1 MPTIAPHPVATEP
14 ASPAPAGSSLAA
26 LFLTSKKALLHGNN
40 VCNHASTLTAG
51 SSNLTVD
58 ILTLDAKLQWL
69 TRNVTDQLRAANS
82 IAKYLESER
91 DRAHSA
97 AKEWD
102 RARSR
107 RTRSL
112 DAILEQLGNQAVP
125 PSLHKTVAGSS
136 IFGSPRSDTGRQL
149 PDTPQTEINGKASL
163 GASRLNQESDQTVQE
178 RSRWKTLRDFIDERS
193 IEEALERIEDER
205 LRLDDGLAR
214 SYDFPQ
220 ALDEQISA
228 VRNALPRLSAE
239 PILHEVHRHMTEQ
252 DRLVHAMAED
262 LEGIARHFG
271 QVKDALQVE
280 DDGGVINMD
289 DIRTLDQD
297 TNELSAV
304 VRDLDQS
311 GGSVED
317 LHEQLSTIK
326 ASKLQDLETHQT
338 ILTKLEDLEE
348 MMMAMLAEQDAVHH
362 EANSLL
368 ETLNSRLVELEN
380 LEAAYL
386 AYRRSYA
393 RLLQEMARRERYRA
407 EMEEM
412 VHGMVER
419 LERYRDGL
427 SDLKYFCLARSVNN
441 TPGCLEETQRRHEF
455 FTQEGEFIP
464 EDLCPFVTDP
474 PARWSFANTGED
486 DGRVIAEGLLEE
498 VGCFPV
504 YRRSL

>member
-14 ASPAPAGSSLAA
+14 ASPAPTGSSLAA

-69 TRNVTDQLRAANS
+69 TRNVADQLKAANS
-82 IAKYLESER
+82 VAKYLESER

-149 PDTPQTEINGKASL
+149 PDTPQTEINDKASL
-163 GASRLNQESDQTVQE
+163 GASGLNQESDQTVQE

-205 LRLDDGLAR
+205 LRLDDSLAR

-228 VRNALPRLSAE
+228 VRNALPRLSAQ

-311 GGSVED
+311 GG
-317 LHEQLSTIK
+317 LLRIC
-326 ASKLQDLETHQT
+326 SKNVARCTGTSDPPDD
-338 ILTKLEDLEE
+338 LTKLKDLEE

-393 RLLQEMARRERYRA
+393 RLLQEMARRERYRRKWRKWF
-407 EMEEM
+407 ME
-412 VHGMVER
+412 
-419 LERYRDGL
+419 
-427 SDLKYFCLARSVNN
+427 
-441 TPGCLEETQRRHEF
+441 
-455 FTQEGEFIP
+455 
-464 EDLCPFVTDP
+464 
-474 PARWSFANTGED
+474 W
-486 DGRVIAEGLLEE
+486 
-498 VGCFPV
+498 
-504 YRRSL
+504 

>member
-14 ASPAPAGSSLAA
+14 TSPARTGSSLAA

-40 VCNHASTLTAG
+40 VCNHASTLAAG

-58 ILTLDAKLQWL
+58 ILTLDAKIQWL
-69 TRNVTDQLRAANS
+69 TRNVIGQLKAANS

-91 DRAHSA
+91 DRAHSVA
-97 AKEWD
+97 REWD

-112 DAILEQLGNQAVP
+112 DAILDQLGNQAVP
-125 PSLHKTVAGSS
+125 PSLHKTVSGSS
-136 IFGSPRSDTGRQL
+136 VFGSPRSDTGKQL
-149 PDTPQTEINGKASL
+149 PDTPQLGINGKASL
-163 GASRLNQESDQTVQE
+163 GASHLNQESDQTVQE

-193 IEEALERIEDER
+193 IEEALERIEEER
-205 LRLDDGLAR
+205 LQLDDSLAR

-228 VRNALPRLSAE
+228 VRDSLPQFSAE

-280 DDGGVINMD
+280 DDGGVIDMD

-311 GGSVED
+311 GRSVED
-317 LHEQLSTIK
+317 LHEQLSAIK
-326 ASKLQDLETHQT
+326 TSKLQDLETHQA
-338 ILTKLEDLEE
+338 ILTRLEDLEE
-348 MMMAMLAEQDAVHH
+348 TMVAMLAEQDAVHH
-362 EANSLL
+362 EANFLL
-368 ETLNSRLVELEN
+368 ETLNSRLMELEK
-380 LEAAYL
+380 LEEAYL

-407 EMEEM
+407 EMEEI

-419 LERYRDGL
+419 LERYRD
-427 SDLKYFCLARSVNN
+427 
-441 TPGCLEETQRRHEF
+441 EEIQRRHEF

-474 PARWSFANTGED
+474 PARWSLANTGED

-498 VGCFPV
+498 ACHI
-504 YRRSL
+504 LEDT

>member
-14 ASPAPAGSSLAA
+14 ASPAPTGSSLAA
-26 LFLTSKKALLHGNN
+26 LFLTSKKALLQGNN
-40 VCNHASTLTAG
+40 ICNHASTLTAG

-69 TRNVTDQLRAANS
+69 TRNVIDQLKAATS
-82 IAKYLESER
+82 IAKYLELER
-91 DRAHSA
+91 DRAHSVA
-97 AKEWD
+97 RDWD

-125 PSLHKTVAGSS
+125 PSLHKTVSGSS
-136 IFGSPRSDTGRQL
+136 VFGSPRSDLGHQL
-149 PDTPQTEINGKASL
+149 FDTPKPGINGKASL
-163 GASRLNQESDQTVQE
+163 AASHLNQESDQTVHE
-178 RSRWKTLRDFIDERS
+178 RSKWKTLRDFIDERS
-193 IEEALERIEDER
+193 IEEALERIEEER
-205 LRLDDGLAR
+205 SHLDDSLAR

-228 VRNALPRLSAE
+228 VRDSLPRLSAE
-239 PILHEVHRHMTEQ
+239 PVLHEVHRHMTEQ

-280 DDGGVINMD
+280 DDGGFINMD
-289 DIRTLDQD
+289 DIRILDQD

-311 GGSVED
+311 GRSVEG
-317 LHEQLSTIK
+317 LYEQLSAMK
-326 ASKLQDLETHQT
+326 ASKLQDLEAHQA
-338 ILTKLEDLEE
+338 ILNKLEDLEE
-348 MMMAMLAEQDAVHH
+348 TMVAMLAEQDDVHR
-362 EANSLL
+362 EADCLL
-368 ETLNSRLVELEN
+368 ETLNSRLMELEK
-380 LEAAYL
+380 LEGAYL

-393 RLLQEMARRERYRA
+393 RLLQEMSRRERYRA
-407 EMEEM
+407 EMEEIA
-412 VHGMVER
+412 HGMVER
-419 LERYRDGL
+419 LERYRD
-427 SDLKYFCLARSVNN
+427 
-441 TPGCLEETQRRHEF
+441 EEIQRRHEF

-474 PARWSFANTGED
+474 PARWSLANTGED

-498 VGCFPV
+498 A
-504 YRRSL
+504 RRILEDT